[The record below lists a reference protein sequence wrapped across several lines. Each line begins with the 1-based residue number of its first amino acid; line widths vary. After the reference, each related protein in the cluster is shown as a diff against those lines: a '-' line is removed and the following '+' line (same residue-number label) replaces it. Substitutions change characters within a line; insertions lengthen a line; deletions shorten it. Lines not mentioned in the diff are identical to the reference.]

1 MKNNVNRKNIN
12 VDKKNVIPLWNFKQ
26 EDDTILK
33 LALYKETI
41 PFDITGQTIVLGAKR
56 PNNTVI
62 EQTDGFTISG
72 NEIDITLKNNILA
85 VNGLVEL
92 DLQITDVNGKLTT
105 ASFFIIVAK
114 KVLGENNL
122 NASND
127 ISAINKV
134 VNDLKSKEEQV
145 NKVVNDIKPKADKL
159 MNDIKSDYNSLQKI
173 IIDENQAANLQDQI
187 NKSNEQLDSIATVID
202 FAKLESET
210 WDEAINRLILEG
222 NKILFLNHE
231 YELYD
236 TIILRNNTIL
246 ELNDNT
252 ILTRKH
258 GNNMFQ
264 TCYTNEVTEYNGVSN
279 IIIRGGTLN
288 HNGELSYNITM
299 SLFHAKN
306 ILLENVTFKDI
317 SDHAIDLMGCNN
329 VYINKCK
336 FLGQLIKS
344 GKEYKEAIQLDVC
357 YAGASGYDEN
367 ITPVNSKCY
376 DGTPSTN
383 IRIDN
388 CIFDGSDKYPPILNA
403 IGQHVQVKSNNKISN
418 IKILNNTFNGDGRK
432 DIYGNAIKLVQMED
446 VIIENNI
453 INNYNR
459 GIQVSIMPNM
469 YDLDGTSVE
478 LNSSLVGCE
487 NIRICKNTINMPLIT
502 SPSRP
507 IFIQTSSSLDQ
518 NNFRHKNIIIEN
530 NTINNKSEIENIFI
544 GTLSLGKVS
553 NNIID
558 GGTKGIYINANND
571 NVVTFNN
578 TINNV
583 SVTEIE
589 IINEYE
595 NGNGRCELSF
605 NKSIVI
611 KNIDFAAGVTN
622 YSSSQYITYSKNN
635 GIVTL
640 EGACTHEKY
649 SGSNI
654 LLFTL
659 PVGYRPLQD
668 QSFLTIASGNG
679 AMNRILVK
687 KDGRVILQYT
697 NSTGSTPFTCVGGI
711 SFLT

>member
-1 MKNNVNRKNIN
+1 MAY
-12 VDKKNVIPLWNFKQ
+12 KKTLWKDRVVEKPNTYRSV
-26 EDDTILK
+26 ENPDGTIT
-33 LALYKETI
+33 LY
-41 PFDITGQTIVLGAKR
+41 PITGQ
-56 PNNTVI
+56 VI
-62 EQTDGFTISG
+62 EKGTPVS
-72 NEIDITLKNNILA
+72 
-85 VNGLVEL
+85 
-92 DLQITDVNGKLTT
+92 
-105 ASFFIIVAK
+105 
-114 KVLGENNL
+114 
-122 NASND
+122 
-127 ISAINKV
+127 
-134 VNDLKSKEEQV
+134 
-145 NKVVNDIKPKADKL
+145 
-159 MNDIKSDYNSLQKI
+159 
-173 IIDENQAANLQDQI
+173 AANL
-187 NKSNEQLDSIATVID
+187 NKIENGIVELNEQLDKIATVID

-258 GNNMFQ
+258 ENNMFQ

-288 HNGELSYNITM
+288 HNGELSYYITM

-317 SDHAIDLMGCNN
+317 SNHAIDLIGCNN

-403 IGQHVQVKSNNKISN
+403 IGQHAQVKLNNKISN
-418 IKILNNTFNGDGRK
+418 IKILNNTFNGNGRK

-469 YDLDGTSVE
+469 YDLDSTSIE
-478 LNSSLVGCE
+478 LHSGLVGCE

-518 NNFRHKNIIIEN
+518 DNFRHKNIIIEN

-558 GGTKGIYINANND
+558 GGTKGIYISANND

-611 KNIDFAAGVTN
+611 KNIDFAVGVTN

-649 SGSNI
+649 SDSDI

-668 QSFLTIASGNG
+668 QSFITIASGNG